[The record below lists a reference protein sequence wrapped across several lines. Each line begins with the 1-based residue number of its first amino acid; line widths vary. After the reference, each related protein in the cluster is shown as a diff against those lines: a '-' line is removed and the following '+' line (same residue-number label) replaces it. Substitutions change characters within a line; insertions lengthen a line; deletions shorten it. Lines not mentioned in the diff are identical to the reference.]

1 MADAQERVRVWN
13 SFFFLAREQATRVFE
28 ISEKCKTQDD
38 WTPQGGTLGN
48 EQIHILV
55 TLVLCNLAIEARI
68 NHLIEE
74 LLEERRISRDV
85 ADAARRMPTKHKW
98 FLLPALAG
106 KSTTLS
112 ASAGPHQAIAELCE
126 LRNACIHVSYDQLLK
141 NLPPAG
147 KMLSCFQKFVE
158 AMEDLNVVLGRH
170 TQADPVILKIG
181 TFRRM

>member
-1 MADAQERVRVWN
+1 MADAQARVRVWN
-13 SFFFLAREQATRVFE
+13 SFFLLAREQAKRVFE
-28 ISEKCKTQDD
+28 TSENCKAQDD

-48 EQIHILV
+48 EQINILA
-55 TLVLCNLAIEARI
+55 TLVICNLAIEARI

-74 LLEERRISRDV
+74 LLEEGRISTDV
-85 ADAARRMPTKHKW
+85 ADAARRLPTKQKW

-141 NLPPAG
+141 NLPPAK
-147 KMLSCFQKFVE
+147 KMLSCFQRFVE
-158 AMEDLNVVLGRH
+158 AMEDLIVVLERH

-181 TFRRM
+181 TFRCT